1 MEQQKLD
8 RINELARKAKTE
20 GLTAEE
26 EKERAALRAE
36 YIAAYRESL
45 RSQLEGLRVQS
56 PDGSIAPLKK
66 KTDSGTLS

>member
-8 RINELARKAKTE
+8 RINELARKAKAE

-26 EKERAALRAE
+26 EQERATLRAE

-45 RSQLEGLRVQS
+45 RSQLDGMIIQT
-56 PDGSIAPLKK
+56 PDGKRTPLAKK
-66 KTDSGTLS
+66 PQKPRS